1 MSKFFRTI
9 QKHPKTISTI
19 IVIIIFIYL
28 MLRLELDVRAIA
40 IITLVVGYITNVF
53 AGLSILTASI
63 PIIGP
68 IVVKLFTIPFFW
80 ILNLTGYFT
89 SLVAIKKGY
98 GKTVISHRIIT
109 ITLLTGILIG
119 YILGYLIPVR

>member
-1 MSKFFRTI
+1 MKNYLDYLFSLESKGIKLGLERTEKLFYFCQNPQKNFPSI
-9 QKHPKTISTI
+9 QVIGTNGKGSTSG
-19 IVIIIFIYL
+19 FL
-28 MLRLELDVRAIA
+28 A
-40 IITLVVGYITNVF
+40 
-53 AGLSILTASI
+53 
-63 PIIGP
+63 
-68 IVVKLFTIPFFW
+68 KLFTIPFFW

-98 GKTVISHRIIT
+98 GKTVMSHRIIT